1 VGEVPDR
8 KVGDEGEF
16 DRDHIEAIS
25 TR

>member
-8 KVGDEGEF
+8 KVGDERKL
-16 DRDHIEAIS
+16 DRDHIEVIS